1 MSASKLTDLSLAE
14 ARDGLR
20 QKDFTSEE
28 LTQAHISAMEAGR
41 KLNAV
46 ILETPEKA
54 IDMAKA
60 SDAKLS
66 NEGGGALEGLPI
78 GVKDLF

>member
-46 ILETPEKA
+46 ILETPEKLWKWPKLPTLNFL
-54 IDMAKA
+54 MRKA
-60 SDAKLS
+60 AR
-66 NEGGGALEGLPI
+66 
-78 GVKDLF
+78 